1 MERLNSFFSYLREFW
16 FFELLHLETMTVRV
30 YHIFG
35 LLIIIFST
43 RLVIKFAGKIIRNQ
57 IDKKGLDEGRT
68 LALYQI
74 IKYIIIVSA
83 ILLGLDVIGIKFTLL
98 LGGAAALLVG
108 VGLGLQSTFNDIFSG
123 IILLFERSISV
134 GDVLEVDGTVGRVSE
149 INIRTSEVTT
159 FDNISILMPN
169 SKFVNGSIINWSH
182 NRQLTRFTVAVGVS
196 YGSDVQLV
204 KKLLN
209 EVAVEH
215 PDVDQT
221 RPPDIF
227 FKDFGDSA
235 LQFELKF
242 WSTKLLQIGRIR
254 SDLRFA
260 IDAKF
265 RENGVTIPFPQRDLH
280 IRSTVK

>member
-1 MERLNSFFSYLREFW
+1 MERFDSFFSFVRDFW
-16 FFELLHLETMTVRV
+16 SFELLHLESMTVRV

-35 LLIIIFST
+35 LLIILFST
-43 RLVIKFAGKIIRNQ
+43 RLVIKFAGKIISRQ
-57 IDKKGLDEGRT
+57 IKQKGLDEGRT
-68 LALYQI
+68 LAIYQI
-74 IKYIIIVSA
+74 IKYVIIVSA
-83 ILLGLDVIGIKFTLL
+83 ILLGLEVIGIKLTLL

-134 GDVLEVDGTVGRVSE
+134 GDVLEVDETVGRVSE
-149 INIRTSEVTT
+149 INIRTSEITT

-169 SKFVNGSIINWSH
+169 SKLVNDSIINWSH
-182 NRQLTRFTVAVGVS
+182 NRQLTRFTVKVGVS

-204 KKLLN
+204 KKILN
-209 EVAVEH
+209 SVAIEH
-215 PDVDQT
+215 PEVDQT
-221 RPPDIF
+221 RTPDIF
-227 FKDFGDSA
+227 FQDFGDSA

-242 WSTKLLQIGRIR
+242 WSTNLMQIGKIR

-265 RENGVTIPFPQRDLH
+265 RENGITIPFPQRDIH
-280 IRSTVK
+280 IKSTVQ

>member
-1 MERLNSFFSYLREFW
+1 
-16 FFELLHLETMTVRV
+16 MTVHV

-35 LLIIIFST
+35 LLIIVFST
-43 RLVIKFAGKIIRNQ
+43 RLVIKLAGKMIRNQ
-57 IDKKGLDEGRT
+57 IKQKNLDEGRT
-68 LALYQI
+68 LAIYQI
-74 IKYIIIVSA
+74 IKYVIIVSA
-83 ILLGLDVIGIKFTLL
+83 ILLGLEVIGIKLTLL

-108 VGLGLQSTFNDIFSG
+108 VGLGLQATFNDIFSG
-123 IILLFERSISV
+123 IILLFERSIAV
-134 GDVLEVDGTVGRVSE
+134 GDVLEVDGTVGKVTE
-149 INIRTSEVTT
+149 IKIRTSEVTT
-159 FDNISILMPN
+159 YDNISILMPN
-169 SKFVNGSIINWSH
+169 SKLVNNSIINWSH

-209 EVAVEH
+209 EVAIEH
-215 PDVDQT
+215 PDVAKKQ
-221 RPPDIF
+221 PADIF
-227 FKDFGDSA
+227 FNDFGDSA

-242 WSTKLLQIGRIR
+242 WCTNLLQIGRIK

>member
-1 MERLNSFFSYLREFW
+1 MEKLGNFFSYFREFW
-16 FFELLHLETMTVRV
+16 FFELLHLESMTVRV

-35 LLIIIFST
+35 LLVILIAT
-43 RLVIKFAGKIIRNQ
+43 RLIIKFAGKIIKRQ
-57 IDKKGLDEGRT
+57 ITQKGLDEGRT

-83 ILLGLDVIGIKFTLL
+83 ILLGLEVIGIKFTLL

-134 GDVLEVDGTVGRVSE
+134 GDILEVDGTVGRVVR
-149 INIRTSEVTT
+149 INIRTSEVATY
-159 FDNISILMPN
+159 DNISILMPN
-169 SKFVNGSIINWSH
+169 SKLVNGSIINWSH

-209 EVAVEH
+209 EAAVEH
-215 PDVDQT
+215 PEVDQT
-221 RPPDIF
+221 RPADIF

-242 WSTKLLQIGRIR
+242 WCTNLLQIGRIR

-280 IRSTVK
+280 LKSTVK

>member
-1 MERLNSFFSYLREFW
+1 MEKMSSFFSYLREFW
-16 FFELLHLETMTVRV
+16 LFELLHLESMTVRV

-35 LLIIIFST
+35 LLIILLLT
-43 RLVIKFAGKIIRNQ
+43 RLIIKFAGKIIRRQINQ
-57 IDKKGLDEGRT
+57 KGLDEGRT
-68 LALYQI
+68 LAVYQI

-83 ILLGLDVIGIKFTLL
+83 ILLGLELIGIKFTLL

-134 GDVLEVDGTVGRVSE
+134 GDILEVDGTVGRVVR
-149 INIRTSEVTT
+149 INIRTSEVATY
-159 FDNISILMPN
+159 DNISILMPN
-169 SKFVNGSIINWSH
+169 SKLVNGSIINWSH

-209 EVAVEH
+209 EAAVEH
-215 PDVDQT
+215 PEVDQT

-227 FKDFGDSA
+227 FMDFGDSA

-242 WSTKLLQIGRIR
+242 WSTNLLQIGRIR

-260 IDAKF
+260 VDAKF

-280 IRSTVK
+280 LKSTVK

>member
-1 MERLNSFFSYLREFW
+1 MENLNKFFGYLREFW
-16 FFELLHLETMTVRV
+16 FFELLHLEGMNVRV

-35 LLIIIFST
+35 LLIILLST
-43 RLVIKFAGKIIRNQ
+43 RLVIKFAGKIIKLQ
-57 IDKKGLDEGRT
+57 IEQKNLDEGRT
-68 LALYQI
+68 LAIYQI
-74 IKYIIIVSA
+74 LRYVIIVSA
-83 ILLGLDVIGIKFTLL
+83 ILIGLEMIGIKLTLL

-134 GDVLEVDGTVGRVSE
+134 GDILEVDGTVGRVSE

-159 FDNISILMPN
+159 YDNISILMPN
-169 SKFVNGSIINWSH
+169 SKLVNGSIINWSH

-204 KKLLN
+204 KRLLH

-215 PDVDQT
+215 PDVDNT
-221 RPPDIF
+221 RLPDIF
-227 FKDFGDSA
+227 FEDFGDSA
-235 LQFELKF
+235 LQFNLKF
-242 WSTKLLQIGRIR
+242 WCTNLLQIGRIK

-265 RENGVTIPFPQRDLH
+265 RENHVTIPFPQRDLH
-280 IRSTVK
+280 IKSMVK

>member
-1 MERLNSFFSYLREFW
+1 MEKMSSFFSYLREFW
-16 FFELLHLETMTVRV
+16 LFELLHLESMTVRV

-35 LLIIIFST
+35 LLIILLLT
-43 RLVIKFAGKIIRNQ
+43 RLIIKFAGKIIRRQINQ
-57 IDKKGLDEGRT
+57 KGLDEGRT
-68 LALYQI
+68 LAVYQI

-83 ILLGLDVIGIKFTLL
+83 ILLGLELIGIKFTLL

-134 GDVLEVDGTVGRVSE
+134 GDILEVDGTVGRVVR
-149 INIRTSEVTT
+149 INIRTSEVAT

-169 SKFVNGSIINWSH
+169 SKLVNGSIINWSH

-209 EVAVEH
+209 EAAVEH
-215 PDVDQT
+215 PEVDQT
-221 RPPDIF
+221 RPADIF
-227 FKDFGDSA
+227 FMDFGDSA

-242 WSTKLLQIGRIR
+242 WSTTLLQIGRIR

-280 IRSTVK
+280 LKSTVK

>member
-1 MERLNSFFSYLREFW
+1 MERLERFFGYVKEFW
-16 FFELLHLETMTVRV
+16 LFELLHLENMTVKV

-35 LLIIIFST
+35 LLIIVFAT
-43 RLVIKFAGKIIRNQ
+43 RLIIKYAGRIISRQ
-57 IDKKGLDEGRT
+57 IKQKGLDEGRT
-68 LALYQI
+68 LAIYQI

-83 ILLGLDVIGIKFTLL
+83 ILLGLEVIGIKLTLL

-123 IILLFERSISV
+123 VILLFERSIAV
-134 GDVLEVDGTVGRVSE
+134 GDILEVDGTVGKVTE
-149 INIRTSEVTT
+149 IKIRTSEVTT
-159 FDNISILMPN
+159 YDNISILMPN
-169 SKFVNGSIINWSH
+169 SKLVNNSIINWSH

-209 EVAVEH
+209 DAAVEH
-215 PDVDQT
+215 PEIDQT
-221 RPPDIF
+221 RPADIF
-227 FKDFGDSA
+227 FNDFGDSA

-242 WSTKLLQIGRIR
+242 WCTNLLQIGRIK

-265 RENGVTIPFPQRDLH
+265 RENDVTIPFPQRDLH
-280 IRSTVK
+280 IRTTVK

>member
-1 MERLNSFFSYLREFW
+1 MEKIERFFGYIREFW
-16 FFELLHLETMTVRV
+16 SFELLHLESMTVKV

-35 LLIIIFST
+35 LLIIVLAT
-43 RLVIKFAGKIIRNQ
+43 RLVIKFAGKIISRQ
-57 IDKKGLDEGRT
+57 IKQKGLDEGRT
-68 LALYQI
+68 LAIYQI

-83 ILLGLDVIGIKFTLL
+83 ILLGLEVIGIKLTLL

-123 IILLFERSISV
+123 IILLFERSIAV
-134 GDVLEVDGTVGRVSE
+134 GDILEVDGTVGRVSE

-159 FDNISILMPN
+159 YDNISILMPN
-169 SKFVNGSIINWSH
+169 SKFVNSSIINWSH

-209 EVAVEH
+209 EVAAEH
-215 PDVDQT
+215 PEVNKKQPT
-221 RPPDIF
+221 LIF
-227 FKDFGDSA
+227 FTDFGDSA

-242 WSTKLLQIGRIR
+242 WCSNLLQIGVIK

-280 IRSTVK
+280 IRTTVK

>member
-1 MERLNSFFSYLREFW
+1 MERFDRFISLLREFW
-16 FFELLHLETMTVRV
+16 LFEILHLENMTVRV

-35 LLIIIFST
+35 LLLIILLT
-43 RLVIKFAGKIIRNQ
+43 RLVIKYTGKFIRRQ
-57 IDKKGLDEGRT
+57 IKQKNLDEGRT

-74 IKYIIIVSA
+74 IKYVIIVAA
-83 ILLGLDVIGIKFTLL
+83 ILIGLEVIGIKFTLL

-134 GDVLEVDGTVGRVSE
+134 GDILEVDGTIGRVVE
-149 INIRTSEVTT
+149 INIRTSEVATY
-159 FDNISILMPN
+159 DNISILMPN
-169 SKFVNGSIINWSH
+169 SLLVNDKIINWSH
-182 NRQLTRFTVAVGVS
+182 NRQLTRFAVAVGVS

-204 KKLLN
+204 KKLLHDA
-209 EVAVEH
+209 AVEH

-227 FKDFGDSA
+227 FSDFGDSA
-235 LQFELKF
+235 LQFDLKF
-242 WSTKLLQIGRIR
+242 WCTNLLQIGRIK
-254 SDLRFA
+254 SDIRFA

-280 IRSTVK
+280 LRSTVK

>member
-1 MERLNSFFSYLREFW
+1 MERFDSFFSFVRDFW
-16 FFELLHLETMTVRV
+16 SFELLHLESMTVRV

-35 LLIIIFST
+35 LLIILFST
-43 RLVIKFAGKIIRNQ
+43 RLVIKFAGKIISRQ
-57 IDKKGLDEGRT
+57 IKQKGLDEGRT
-68 LALYQI
+68 LAIYQI
-74 IKYIIIVSA
+74 IKYVIIVSA
-83 ILLGLDVIGIKFTLL
+83 ILLGLEVIGIKLTLL

-134 GDVLEVDGTVGRVSE
+134 GDVLEVDETVGRVSE
-149 INIRTSEVTT
+149 INIRTSEITT

-169 SKFVNGSIINWSH
+169 SKLVNDSIINWSH
-182 NRQLTRFTVAVGVS
+182 NRQLTRFTVKVGVS

-204 KKLLN
+204 KKILN
-209 EVAVEH
+209 NVAIEH
-215 PDVDQT
+215 PEVDQT
-221 RPPDIF
+221 RTPDIF
-227 FKDFGDSA
+227 FQDFGDSA

-242 WSTKLLQIGRIR
+242 WSTNLMQIGKIR

-265 RENGVTIPFPQRDLH
+265 RENGITIPFPQRDIH
-280 IRSTVK
+280 IKSTVQ

>member
-1 MERLNSFFSYLREFW
+1 MERFDRFIGLLREFW
-16 FFELLHLETMTVRV
+16 LFEILHLENMTVRV

-35 LLIIIFST
+35 LLLIILLT
-43 RLVIKFAGKIIRNQ
+43 RLVIKYTGKFIRRQ
-57 IDKKGLDEGRT
+57 IKQKNLDEGRT
-68 LALYQI
+68 LAIYQI
-74 IKYIIIVSA
+74 IKYVIIVVA
-83 ILLGLDVIGIKFTLL
+83 ILIGLEVIGIKFTLL

-134 GDVLEVDGTVGRVSE
+134 GDILEVDGTIGRVVE
-149 INIRTSEVTT
+149 INIRTSEVATY
-159 FDNISILMPN
+159 DNISILMPN
-169 SKFVNGSIINWSH
+169 SLLVNDKIINWSH
-182 NRQLTRFTVAVGVS
+182 NRQLTRFAVAVGVS

-204 KKLLN
+204 KKLLHDA
-209 EVAVEH
+209 AVEH

-227 FKDFGDSA
+227 FSDFGDSA
-235 LQFELKF
+235 LQFDLKF
-242 WSTKLLQIGRIR
+242 WCTNLLQIGRIK
-254 SDLRFA
+254 SDIRFA

-280 IRSTVK
+280 LRSTVK

>member
-1 MERLNSFFSYLREFW
+1 MERFDSFFSFVRDFW
-16 FFELLHLETMTVRV
+16 SFELLHLESMTVRV

-35 LLIIIFST
+35 LLIILFST
-43 RLVIKFAGKIIRNQ
+43 RLVIKFAGKIISRQ
-57 IDKKGLDEGRT
+57 IKQKGLDEGRT
-68 LALYQI
+68 LAIYQI
-74 IKYIIIVSA
+74 IKYVIIVSA
-83 ILLGLDVIGIKFTLL
+83 ILLGLEVIGIKLTLL

-134 GDVLEVDGTVGRVSE
+134 GDVLEVDETVGRVSE
-149 INIRTSEVTT
+149 INIRTSEITT

-169 SKFVNGSIINWSH
+169 SKLVNDSIINWSH
-182 NRQLTRFTVAVGVS
+182 NRQLTRFTVKVGVS

-204 KKLLN
+204 KKILN
-209 EVAVEH
+209 NVAVEH
-215 PDVDQT
+215 PEVDQT
-221 RPPDIF
+221 RTPDIF
-227 FKDFGDSA
+227 FQDFGDSA

-242 WSTKLLQIGRIR
+242 WSTNLMQIGKIR

-265 RENGVTIPFPQRDLH
+265 RENGITIPFPQRDIH
-280 IRSTVK
+280 IKSTVQ

>member
-1 MERLNSFFSYLREFW
+1 MEKLEIFFSYFKEFW
-16 FFELLHLETMTVRV
+16 VFELFQLGSKTVMV

-35 LLIIIFST
+35 LLIIVLTT
-43 RLVIKFAGKIIRNQ
+43 RLIIKFAGRIIRVQ
-57 IDKKGLDEGRT
+57 INKKGLDEGRT
-68 LALYQI
+68 LAIYQI
-74 IKYIIIVSA
+74 IKYLLIISA
-83 ILLGLDVIGIKFTLL
+83 ILLGLEVIGIKFTLL

-108 VGLGLQSTFNDIFSG
+108 IGLGLQSTFNDIISG
-123 IILLFERSISV
+123 IILLFERGISV
-134 GDVLEVDGTVGRVSE
+134 GDILEVDGTVGRVTE

-169 SKFVNGSIINWSH
+169 SKLVNASIINWSH

-204 KKLLN
+204 KKLLH
-209 EVAVEH
+209 EVTVEH
-215 PDVDQT
+215 PEVNQK
-221 RPPDIF
+221 RAPDIF
-227 FKDFGDSA
+227 FNDFGDSA

-242 WSTKLLQIGRIR
+242 WCSNLLQIGKIK

-265 RENGVTIPFPQRDLH
+265 REHGVTIPFPQRDLH
-280 IRSTVK
+280 IKSMVK

>member
-1 MERLNSFFSYLREFW
+1 MEKLSSFFSYLREFW
-16 FFELLHLETMTVRV
+16 VFELLHLESMTVRV

-35 LLIIIFST
+35 LLIILLLT
-43 RLVIKFAGKIIRNQ
+43 RLIIKFAGNIIKRQINQ
-57 IDKKGLDEGRT
+57 KGLDEGRT

-83 ILLGLDVIGIKFTLL
+83 ILLGMEVIGIKFTLL

-134 GDVLEVDGTVGRVSE
+134 GDILEVDGTVGRVVR
-149 INIRTSEVTT
+149 INIRTSEVATY
-159 FDNISILMPN
+159 DNISILMPN
-169 SKFVNGSIINWSH
+169 SKLVNGSIINWSH

-209 EVAVEH
+209 EAAVEH
-215 PDVDQT
+215 PEIDQT
-221 RPPDIF
+221 RPADIF
-227 FKDFGDSA
+227 FMDFGDSA

-242 WSTKLLQIGRIR
+242 WSTNLLQIGRIR

-280 IRSTVK
+280 LKSTVK